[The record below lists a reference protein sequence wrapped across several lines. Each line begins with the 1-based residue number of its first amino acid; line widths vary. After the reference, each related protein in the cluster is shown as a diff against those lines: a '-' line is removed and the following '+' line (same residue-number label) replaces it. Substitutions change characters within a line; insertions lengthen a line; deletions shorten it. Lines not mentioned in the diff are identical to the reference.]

1 MSIRLMTAVLED
13 DTLTDA
19 TETLLMLALA
29 DHANDS
35 GYCWPSITLL
45 AKRARVSER
54 QAQRLITKLIEDGRI
69 EADRRGGRN
78 RATLYRILAPQK
90 GDTDDTLSRAKGD
103 TDDTLSDSKRVSS
116 KPKRVTSA
124 TERVTWVTQKGDT
137 HVTPTIIEPPIE
149 PGSKRGEQPFSESG
163 EGETQPD
170 APNVGAALPELPD
183 EVLAAW
189 DSRRWPITDKLAAF
203 LRNAEQGFSRAELLT
218 AISILNAS
226 PKQIDRPAA
235 YLNAVLKRRMSA
247 MVNDAPAP
255 TRCTAQEEPSPAPRP
270 QIARESPDV
279 AAVRVALAEQLPV
292 LAADV
297 GGWPVA
303 VDGQTVTI
311 NAGHRADWL
320 SRSTGKLQ
328 DSIAAYL
335 RRPVTLTITSQQM

>member
-1 MSIRLMTAVLED
+1 MSIRLMKAVLED

-35 GYCWPSITLL
+35 GYCWPSITQL

-116 KPKRVTSA
+116 KPKRVT
-124 TERVTWVTQKGDT
+124 WVTQKGDMG
-137 HVTPTIIEPPIE
+137 VTPTIIEPPIE
-149 PGSKRGEQPFSESG
+149 PGSKRGGQPFSESG

-270 QIARESPDV
+270 QIARESPEV
-279 AAVRVALAEQLPV
+279 AAVRFALAEQLPV

-303 VDGQTVTI
+303 VEGQTVTV

-328 DSIAAYL
+328 DSITAYL
-335 RRPVTLTITSQQM
+335 RRPVVLRITSQQM